1 MGLSSQE
8 GLPTQLGVQYEPKWD
23 TLNLSIFVMWRL
35 GMKTAGS
42 RITEVRSVHPFAFL
56 GDLMIRKWLLNIMS

>member
-8 GLPTQLGVQYEPKWD
+8 GLPTQLGVRCEPKWD
-23 TLNLSIFVMWRL
+23 TLSLSIFVMWRL

-42 RITEVRSVHPFAFL
+42 RITEVRNSQTFSVFF
-56 GDLMIRKWLLNIMS
+56 WVTE